1 MVKKTTKRFT
11 VYQVPKIGKPT
22 KIVSGLNRL
31 QAKRVVKNS
40 RTGSNF
46 FVGFV
51 EQGKKVTNRSSFR
64 TTK

>member
-1 MVKKTTKRFT
+1 MVKRTTKKFV
-11 VYQVPKIGKPT
+11 VYQVPKVGQPI

-31 QAKRVVKNS
+31 QAKRVVQNS
-40 RTGSNF
+40 RRGQNF

-51 EQGKKVTNRSSFR
+51 EQGKKVTNRSAFR